1 MNPSTTTLAVTVNGE
16 PRDVA
21 AGSTVLDLV
30 AAATGREVGADGR
43 PADGGRL
50 GVAVALNSEVVPRA
64 RWATTPLAAGDAVE
78 LVTAMQGG

>member
-1 MNPSTTTLAVTVNGE
+1 MNTTITIAVTVNGE
-16 PRDVA
+16 GRQLDG
-21 AGSTVLDLV
+21 GSTVLDLV
-30 AAATGREVGADGR
+30 AMTTGRELGPDGR

-64 RWATTPLAAGDAVE
+64 RWAATPLAAGDAVE